1 MRKFSRY
8 AFTSMATV
16 TLLSSLTPAA
26 LAGDT
31 NHKPATSDINFEITQ
46 RVMQLKH

>member
-8 AFTSMATV
+8 AFKYGNSNVAE
-16 TLLSSLTPAA
+16 LLTPAA
-26 LAGDT
+26 LAVIRIT
-31 NHKPATSDINFEITQ
+31 NQQLQILILKSHK